1 MSRKTSI
8 QINLNSRH
16 VIRNCISSVLVVTGL
31 LQGQDEEPKEIE
43 SHYILPDIVITATRT
58 SQTLQEVPLST
69 TLVSQE
75 LIDMIPAM
83 DVADVLQ
90 VQTGT
95 TVRRTSHGGMTTISL
110 RGTQAAQVL
119 VTRDGIPIND
129 AFNGTTDLSQLSLG
143 SIEKIEIV
151 RGPTS
156 HLYGANA
163 LGGVINL
170 ITREVG
176 NARDITLS
184 QGSFNT
190 QAMTAHAGMGN
201 SEKGVSM
208 SANLDRSDGWRGNDD
223 YMHRSWTG
231 NAVTVMR
238 GVEFGFT
245 TGYHDTDLGVPG
257 PKPAAAPTFGNA
269 EVSSLFNRQTSRNL
283 FGMFTLNSK
292 LWEKVA
298 VELHVRPELNKTLF
312 MEKYGDYFT
321 GEPVLGDYEYRSQN
335 LRISGQT
342 ETPLKDHRILGGFEI
357 IEENGFVTQWTRNE
371 SGTNQDT
378 TDWESQTEAW
388 AFWTEFIGQWNPLT
402 VVGGMRM
409 DVHSVYGRHVSPS
422 LGFILK
428 MQRQVLKLSLGKAY
442 RAPTHNDLF
451 WPNLGNP
458 DLKPEEGIA
467 GEISYEYYFLPTL
480 WTKAAVFRRVVD
492 DMIAWVPSGST
503 GLWQPTNI
511 NRLQLSGM
519 EIELTARSSSFNLTL
534 GYMFMEGEQVNH
546 ELTYSDWMTGT
557 NTLDEVT
564 RPSAFVPGHS
574 VTGCISWISP
584 GMRISVTS
592 NWRSEIVNYYEDWSQ
607 APEISRSAKELPAR
621 TLVNLKVVLPLG
633 NVQPYLVV
641 KNLLDEQYS
650 DQFGTD
656 LHDLDFPMPDR
667 ILEVGM
673 RLKF

>member
-1 MSRKTSI
+1 MSKNTNT
-8 QINLNSRH
+8 QINLNFH
-16 VIRNCISSVLVVTGL
+16 YIIMFGISFILVVTGL
-31 LQGQDEEPKEIE
+31 LQGQDEEPKEIDPQ
-43 SHYILPDIVITATRT
+43 YILSEIVVTATRT

-75 LIDMIPAM
+75 FIDMIPTL

-119 VTRDGIPIND
+119 VARDGIPIND
-129 AFNGTTDLSQLSLG
+129 PFNGTADLSQLNLS

-170 ITREVG
+170 ITREGG

-184 QGSFNT
+184 HGSFNT
-190 QAMTAHAGMGN
+190 QAMTVHAGMGTRAQ
-201 SEKGVSM
+201 GVSM

-223 YMHRSWTG
+223 YMHRSWVG
-231 NAVTVMR
+231 NAATILR
-238 GVEFGFT
+238 GVKAGLT
-245 TGYHDTDLGVPG
+245 AGYYDTDLGDPG
-257 PKPAAAPTFGNA
+257 PKPVAAPTFGNE
-269 EVSSLFNRQTSRNL
+269 EVSSLFNRQTNQNS
-283 FGMFTLNSK
+283 FGMLTLETK
-292 LWEKVA
+292 PWETTAFQLW
-298 VELHVRPELNKTLF
+298 VRPEWNTTVFQDKYADFFTL
-312 MEKYGDYFT
+312 
-321 GEPVLGDYEYRSQN
+321 EPVFGEYEYRSQN
-335 LRISGQT
+335 LRINGQL
-342 ETPLKDHRILGGFEI
+342 ETLILTHRVVGGFEL
-357 IEENGFVTQWTRNE
+357 VQE
-371 SGTNQDT
+371 SGEVEQRTWDQSGAGLDT
-378 TDWESQTEAW
+378 TGWKPSTETQAVW
-388 AFWTEFIGQWNPLT
+388 AEFIGEWAP
-402 VVGGMRM
+402 VSIVGGLRM
-409 DVHSVYGRHVSPS
+409 DVHSEFGRHISPS

-467 GEISYEYYFLPTL
+467 GELSYEYYFLPTL

-511 NRLQLSGM
+511 NRSQLSGM
-519 EIELTARSSSFNLTL
+519 ELELTARTSSFNFTL
-534 GYMFMEGEQVNH
+534 GYMLMEGEQVNY

-557 NTLDEVT
+557 YTLDEVT

-574 VTGCISWISP
+574 ITGCISWISP

-592 NWRSEIVNYYEDWSQ
+592 NWRSGIVNYYEDWSQ
-607 APEISRSAKELPAR
+607 APEISRRVKELPAR
-621 TLVNLKVVLPLG
+621 TVVNMKAVFPFG
-633 NVQPYLVV
+633 NVEPYLVAR
-641 KNLLDEQYS
+641 NLLDEEYS

-656 LHDLDFPMPDR
+656 LYDLDYPMSGR
-667 ILEVGM
+667 TVEIGM